1 MEERRKLKR
10 RHMMFYSR
18 VFDRKTGKHLG
29 YLGNLTPAGIMIISE
44 EPLDLNRDI
53 DLRIDLPEDIY
64 KKPVLNF
71 KGRSIWSQPDVD
83 PRFSNTGFNLL
94 EINPDDLDII
104 EQIVVD
110 YGVRD

>member
-29 YLGNLTPAGIMIISE
+29 YLGNLTPAGIMIISD

-83 PRFSNTGFNLL
+83 PRFSNTGFILL
-94 EINPDDLDII
+94 EIHPDDLDII